1 MKYINDSVSNAEFML
16 MEIIAEC
23 REISGYEINT
33 FVEAR
38 GYREW
43 ADIGTTSIYV
53 GLEKLNKK
61 GLARSRVDFEK
72 TGKGPLPKLYSLTGE
87 GFALLKNSVFDALS
101 SGGSRGG
108 RFDLGLAG
116 MPLLDNGEIIDALSK
131 RRDAISHALD
141 GVKETYLAQGG
152 EHLPLSARALFDH
165 SFTAMQNEID
175 FASRLIDKINSG
187 DTEEI

>member
-1 MKYINDSVSNAEFML
+1 MKYINDPVSNVEFML

-33 FVEAR
+33 FVEGR

-61 GLARSRVDFEK
+61 GLASSRVDLEK

-87 GFALLKNSVFDALS
+87 GFALLKHSVLDALS

-108 RFDLGLAG
+108 RFDLGLSG
-116 MPLLDNGEIIDALSK
+116 MPLLSTAETLSSLEK
-131 RRDAISHALD
+131 RREKISRSLA
-141 GVKETYLAQGG
+141 GVRETYLSQGG
-152 EHLPLSARALFDH
+152 DNLPLSVRALFDH
-165 SFTAMQNEID
+165 SFAAMRNEID
-175 FASRLIDKINSG
+175 FASRLIEQINSG
-187 DTEEI
+187 NKGEI